1 MKQALIIIDVQ
12 NDYFSEGKMELYQ
25 PQLALEKILKVREYF
40 RNQQLPVYY
49 IQHINNKPGA
59 TFFQPDSRGAELH
72 HQLLPIADTNEFIIH
87 KSYPNSFL
95 QTTLHE
101 HLQ

>member
-25 PQLALEKILKVREYF
+25 PQLALKKILKVREYF

-59 TFFQPDSRGAELH
+59 TFSA
-72 HQLLPIADTNEFIIH
+72 
-87 KSYPNSFL
+87 
-95 QTTLHE
+95 
-101 HLQ
+101 

>member
-49 IQHINNKPGA
+49 IQHINSNPGA
-59 TFFQPDSRGAELH
+59 TFFSLTAMV
-72 HQLLPIADTNEFIIH
+72 
-87 KSYPNSFL
+87 
-95 QTTLHE
+95 
-101 HLQ
+101 